1 LASSNFAFQIG
12 ERAGRGA
19 SASVYRATERA
30 TGRAVALKVGRERA
44 EASRLA
50 DEAELL
56 AFVDCPAVAQVRGA
70 GFVPDDVREL
80 GGLPYVAL
88 DWVDGA
94 PLEPRRL
101 DASARLRTALVV
113 ARDIG
118 DALTALHATGFAHGD
133 VKPENLM
140 LSVAGSE
147 AVLVDL
153 GLGAKAM
160 EASPRGGTLRY
171 LAPESFEA
179 ERSSDARS
187 RDLYA
192 LGLVIAEVASE
203 AVATA
208 ATPRDAARSMN
219 PVRLRAVVSA
229 LLSPAPG
236 ARPSADWVARRAR
249 ELLGEPEAPARAL
262 ERRRSAVRRAYLA
275 VRRRELAAISR
286 GTPIDVRVAGTAGT
300 WLTDA
305 AALFSKI
312 GELRGASIVGPERLL
327 GELDVLGRARFLAR
341 VVGPTAANWPLPAAD
356 SDGAL
361 IDRLLDR
368 VRDVEPAS
376 LTFADVLGEA
386 QHGARESLSDDP
398 FAIAVALGAGAP
410 SAAVLDRAESMAFD
424 EGRESVALAL
434 GRALRLSGQMGRA
447 LAVLGGLGSDD
458 AKVEAAECARR
469 SGDPGR
475 ARQFLDAVSV
485 DDASERV
492 RARWFGTMGR
502 LQLDSAGPA
511 RALAVVG
518 DAPPSA
524 PVLEVRALAAL
535 YAGDLPAA
543 RRDAERARALSS
555 NDEERARADAVLGNA
570 LHAGGDASR
579 ALDAFRRATA
589 SATRAGALLEE
600 ATYDTGLAAA
610 AFDAGELAEC
620 LAAST
625 RAALLF
631 EQLGRGREAA
641 RAFLARAA
649 AFAVA
654 GAAPLASEAA
664 EQAIDLAESAG
675 DSRCH
680 AFAELVIA
688 DVLDATDARGLACAE
703 RAAGLVAAD
712 GATRDDALRVAARR
726 LRGGRVDDVVAMD
739 QLAEDPSI
747 ALPAR
752 LEWWGTRADL
762 LSRER
767 APERPD
773 RALSALARLA
783 SLPGP
788 VPSRGEAFAAG
799 AALAARTGDG
809 EAARRF
815 ATMSADA
822 ARKLVDGAPPE
833 LKLGL
838 LALSWVKGMR
848 SPREASLLP
857 EQIGDVESLV
867 RALGTRDR
875 LRPLLDQVLD
885 ALVLWT
891 GVERGLL
898 LLRAPG
904 GRLSVRAA
912 RNIARHDL
920 RGEQLRLSHSLAE
933 RALSTGEPVVAV
945 DAAGELPEV
954 HESVH
959 ALKLRSV
966 LAVPLVARGEPLG
979 VVYLDDRI
987 RRGAFG
993 PSELAWV
1000 RLVATLAAVAIA
1012 DARDQLALRRS
1023 VRRAERAE
1031 ARLADTL
1038 ANREAK
1044 LDVVERELARASVNR
1059 TTRYTYDD
1067 VVGDSEPVRALLT
1080 LVDRVTPTEV
1090 PVLISGESGSGK
1102 ELVARAIHKNGP
1114 RGGAAFVSENCG
1126 AIPETLLES
1135 TLFGH
1140 VRGAFTG
1147 ASRPHAGLFEVA
1159 DGGTLFLDE
1168 IGEMSL
1174 GMQTKLLRVLESGEL
1189 RPVGSERAR
1198 KVDVRVIAATHR
1210 NLAKMAETGDFRKDL
1225 FYRLNVIAIEVPAL
1239 RERPSDIEPLARHFL
1254 AKHGKVRSIR
1264 LSHAALGCLT
1274 AYPWPGNIRELE
1286 NELRRALVLADDL
1299 IRPEHLSDA
1308 VRTGARTLAAT
1319 HGLNVRG
1326 HVDALETDLV
1336 RAALERTGGN
1346 QTRAAELLG
1355 LSRFGLQKM
1364 IRRLKIA
1371 HPSALAG
1378 RDDVGA
1384 VSGVR

>member
-1 LASSNFAFQIG
+1 LAASNFTFQIG
-12 ERAGRGA
+12 ELAGRGA
-19 SASVYRATERA
+19 SATVYRATERT

-56 AFVDCPAVAQVRGA
+56 AFVDCTAVAQARGA
-70 GFVPDDVREL
+70 GFVPNDVPEI

-101 DASARLRTALVV
+101 DAAARWRTALVV

-118 DALTALHATGFAHGD
+118 QALTALHATGFAHGD

-140 LSVAGSE
+140 MSAAGAR

-153 GLGAKAM
+153 GLGAKAV

-171 LAPESFEA
+171 LAPESFET
-179 ERSSDARS
+179 ERTSDARS

-203 AVATA
+203 AVATS
-208 ATPRDAARSMN
+208 ATPRDAALAVN
-219 PVRLRAVVSA
+219 LERLGAVVSA

-249 ELLGEPEAPARAL
+249 EWLGESEAPAQTL

-275 VRRRELAAISR
+275 VRRRELVAIGR
-286 GTPIDVRVAGTAGT
+286 GTPLDVRVAGTAGT
-300 WLTDA
+300 WLAEA
-305 AALFSKI
+305 AALFSNI
-312 GELRGASIVGPERLL
+312 GELRDATAAGPERVA
-327 GELDVLGRARFLAR
+327 GDLDVLGRARFLAR
-341 VVGPTAANWPLPAAD
+341 VVGPAAANWPLPATD

-361 IDRLLDR
+361 VDRLLDR
-368 VRDVEPAS
+368 VADVEPAS

-410 SAAVLDRAESMAFD
+410 SAAVLDRAESMAF
-424 EGRESVALAL
+424 EPSRESVALAL
-434 GRALRLSGQMGRA
+434 GRALRLSGQIGRA
-447 LAVLGGLGSDD
+447 LAVLGGLSSDD

-469 SGDPGR
+469 SGDPGAAR
-475 ARQFLDAVSV
+475 AFLDQVSLEG
-485 DDASERV
+485 ASDRV
-492 RARWFGTMGR
+492 RARWFGTKGR
-502 LQLDSAGPA
+502 LELDSAGPE
-511 RALAVVG
+511 RSLAVVG

-543 RRDAERARALSS
+543 RRDAERARALAS
-555 NDEERARADAVLGNA
+555 NDEERARAEAVLGNA

-654 GAAPLASEAA
+654 GAAPLATEAA

-680 AFAELVIA
+680 AFAHLVIA
-688 DVLDATDARGLACAE
+688 DVLDANDARGLAAAE
-703 RAAGLVAAD
+703 RAAGLVAKD
-712 GATRDDALRVAARR
+712 GARDDTLRVAARR
-726 LRGGRVDDVVAMD
+726 LRGGRVDDVAALD

-838 LALSWVKGMR
+838 LALPWVKGMR

-933 RALSTGEPVVAV
+933 RALSSGEPVVAV

-987 RRGAFG
+987 RKGAFG

-1210 NLAKMAETGDFRKDL
+1210 NLAKMTETGDFRRDL
-1225 FYRLNVIAIEVPAL
+1225 FYRLNVIAIQVPAL

-1286 NELRRALVLADDL
+1286 NELRRSLVLADDL

-1364 IRRLKIA
+1364 IRRLKIT
-1371 HPSALAG
+1371 HPSALSG